1 MPIDKYA
8 FIERALAERKGSNQF
23 RSLQSLVPDPSD
35 PAVVYKDG
43 RRMLNFFSNDYL
55 GLSRHSKLRERAAD
69 YASSHGTGATGSRL
83 VCGTLDIH
91 ARVEEKLARL
101 YGREAAVLF
110 NSGFQANSTLLGAL
124 AGRGTLMLTDK
135 LSHNSLIQGAL
146 LSRATFR
153 RYRHRD
159 LTELER
165 RLRAAAGCYERI
177 LIVTESIFSMDG
189 DRSDVDRLVALAG
202 EYNAFLIIDEAHA
215 VGVWGEQGLGL
226 TARQEGIDLVIGTF
240 GKAYGSF
247 GAFVLCAEPIKDYL
261 INFCP
266 GFIYTTALPPPLIGS
281 IEAAL
286 ELVPALDRER
296 DYLHRLSERVRS
308 RLRGMGFD
316 THSSTT
322 QIIPILLGDEN
333 LTLNLSRWL
342 EQNGILAT
350 AIRPPTV
357 EPGRSRIRIAL
368 SSCHTPA
375 YVDYFL
381 RTLRGWNG
389 ANG

>member
-1 MPIDKYA
+1 MDKYA
-8 FIERALAERKGSNQF
+8 FIERALAERKGSDQF
-23 RSLQSLVPDPSD
+23 RSLQTLVPDPSD
-35 PAVVYKDG
+35 PVIVYRNG
-43 RRMLNFFSNDYL
+43 RRMLSFCSNDYL
-55 GLSRHSKLRERAAD
+55 GLSRHPKLRERAAA
-69 YASSHGTGATGSRL
+69 YTRSHGAGATGSRL
-83 VCGTLDIH
+83 VCGTFDIH

-110 NSGFQANSTLLGAL
+110 NSGFQANSTLLAAL
-124 AGRGTLMLTDK
+124 AGRGALLLADK
-135 LSHNSLIQGAL
+135 LSHNSLLQGAL

-159 LTELER
+159 LTDLER
-165 RLRAAAGCYERI
+165 RLRATVGCYERI

-189 DRSDVDRLVALAG
+189 DRSDMDRLVELAG
-202 EYNAFLIIDEAHA
+202 EYNAFLIIDDAHA

-266 GFIYTTALPPPLIGS
+266 GFIYTTALPPPVIGS

-286 ELVPALDRER
+286 ELVPGLEQER
-296 DYLHRLSERVRS
+296 AYLHRLSERVRS
-308 RLRGMGFD
+308 RLGGMGFD
-316 THSSTT
+316 TQSSTT
-322 QIIPILLGDEN
+322 QIIPILLGDEG
-333 LTLNLSRWL
+333 LTLSLSRWL
-342 EQNGILAT
+342 EQHGILAA

-357 EPGRSRIRIAL
+357 EPGRSRIRITL
-368 SSCHTPA
+368 SSGHTPD
-375 YVDYFL
+375 YIDYFL
-381 RTLRGWNG
+381 RILQGWNG
-389 ANG
+389 AKG